1 MVRRFWFFAK
11 EKSVKKYLK
20 SFGLAVL
27 LVTGLGA
34 LAACIDRSEAGGS
47 SGPTQAAFDALSAK
61 VTTLEQ
67 GKAAQDAKIADLE
80 TTVAALAKTA
90 NVVTF
95 GAVAT
100 GKQKAAVLAE
110 GDPLTYLS
118 YLPANKPIYQAT
130 SLQLRSG
137 SGFLFALPAPSGG
150 YPLPATVYYA
160 AADCSSP
167 PFVSYT
173 DLSEYGRKQGAVFSY
188 STGVSTENIGY
199 VPPDAALVSGD
210 FAARGQ
216 NGLCEAGLYSF
227 PNPVLTEVLPND
239 PAVTGVQNT
248 PYEAPVVMQ

>member
-1 MVRRFWFFAK
+1 MKNHF
-11 EKSVKKYLK
+11 K
-20 SFGLAVL
+20 SFGLALL

-67 GKAAQDAKIADLE
+67 GKAAQDAKITALE
-80 TTVAALAKTA
+80 TTVAALAKSA

-95 GAVAT
+95 GSAGGT

-110 GDPLTYLS
+110 GDPLVYVS

-130 SLQLRSG
+130 SLQIRS
-137 SGFLFALPAPSGG
+137 STGFLFALPAPSGG
-150 YPLPATVYYA
+150 LPLSATVYYA
-160 AADCSSP
+160 SADCTSP

-173 DLSEYGRKQGAVFSY
+173 DLSEYGRKQGAVFTY
-188 STGVSTENIGY
+188 STGVSSENVGY
-199 VPPDAALVSGD
+199 VPPDAGLVNGD

-239 PAVTGVQNT
+239 PVVTGVQNT
-248 PYEAPVVMQ
+248 PYPGPVLME